1 MFGPFPL
8 ADPTDERQIPIEM
21 LFFGPLLPIGLMTSF
36 PQLCLQ
42 LRIRTQRLDRI
53 AQFMAIPVKEPA
65 PLVVTSSDNAPM
77 SLAITGVL
85 NEGLRD
91 HLAKGLVARATA
103 RSPRPH
109 GHIVAVT
116 ARMKGPQEMSRADC
130 PGRGVLAPDS
140 Y

>member
-1 MFGPFPL
+1 MLANQAFRVVKQNLYHGMFGPFPL

-65 PLVVTSSDNAPM
+65 PARCPM

-85 NEGLRD
+85 NEK
-91 HLAKGLVARATA
+91 ASATTWPKV
-103 RSPRPH
+103 S
-109 GHIVAVT
+109 
-116 ARMKGPQEMSRADC
+116 
-130 PGRGVLAPDS
+130 
-140 Y
+140 